1 MTLSYVETTCIGMS
15 PCYPMTGTM
24 IHTTRVYTHI
34 LHIALA
40 PMYQGRRALLGV
52 WCHVTNIVR
61 IRDGAL
67 VYTQGAIGVHGFYRE
82 RTKIRVSAVFGAL
95 LSFD

>member
-1 MTLSYVETTCIGMS
+1 MPSIVW
-15 PCYPMTGTM
+15 TM
-24 IHTTRVYTHI
+24 IHTIRVYTHI

-40 PMYQGRRALLGV
+40 PMYQGRRVLLGV

-61 IRDGAL
+61 ISDSAL

-82 RTKIRVSAVFGAL
+82 RTKITVGAVFGAL
-95 LSFD
+95 FGFD